1 MQTKKN
7 LTFQYLIDDKEKR
20 RNKKNQLIDNA
31 SRKIY

>member
-7 LTFQYLIDDKEKR
+7 KTFQYLIDDKEGM
-20 RNKKNQLIDNA
+20 KNQLIDNA